1 MFAVAHPNRSTVH
14 PQPTTDFPLGP
25 ACSKNLFEAYKKN
38 IFPEEMRSKG
48 FLETWL
54 FSFLVFGEAEF
65 CFSIFCLFDG
75 LFFFFCEPTNQPK
88 KDESAVWTFCS
99 MFYDFPPTQR
109 NNQRAV

>member
-1 MFAVAHPNRSTVH
+1 MFAVAHP
-14 PQPTTDFPLGP
+14 TDFPLGP

-65 CFSIFCLFDG
+65 FVFDIFFVRRFV
-75 LFFFFCEPTNQPK
+75 FF
-88 KDESAVWTFCS
+88 W
-99 MFYDFPPTQR
+99 
-109 NNQRAV
+109 